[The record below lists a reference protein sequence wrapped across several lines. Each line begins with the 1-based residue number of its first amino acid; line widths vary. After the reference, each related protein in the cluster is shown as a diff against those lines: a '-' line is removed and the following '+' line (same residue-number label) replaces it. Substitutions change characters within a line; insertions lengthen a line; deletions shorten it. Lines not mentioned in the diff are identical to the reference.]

1 MVLKL
6 QAAVFQS
13 LEGNILGLFP
23 RSSVFLY
30 PQKAIVNDI
39 KLMDPGVN
47 LVKFNNALGTTLQV
61 SITEKDPAAIVCSE
75 YPDFSGTDIQEGND
89 ASCYYADSNGLIFKK
104 APTITGN
111 TYHRYYIPTLLSSE
125 SSTTNMIGMYATSTA
140 EFNLLQKFYTDV
152 VNGGIVADGIL
163 IKDNGEYE
171 LYIENVVKNIAP
183 ESYDANANTRVAVVY
198 FNNAR
203 AFNESLANLLSFWS
217 TMKNSPKIKSA
228 STNFD
233 YIDVRYGA
241 NVFYK

>member
-6 QAAVFQS
+6 QAAVLQS

-23 RSSVFLY
+23 RSSIFLY

-39 KLMDPGVN
+39 KMMEPSAN
-47 LVKFNNALGTTLQV
+47 LVKVNNVGGTTLQV

-75 YPDFSGTDIQEGND
+75 YPDFSGIDVPEGND
-89 ASCYYADSNGLIFKK
+89 ASCYYADSSGLIFKK

-111 TYHRYYIPTLLSSE
+111 AYHRFYVPTLLDNE

-140 EFNLLQKFYTDV
+140 EFNLLQKFYTEV
-152 VNGGIVADGIL
+152 TNGGIVADGIL

-171 LYIENVVKNIAP
+171 LYIENVVQNVAP

-203 AFNESLANLLSFWS
+203 ALNESLANLLSFWT

-228 STNFD
+228 SNNFD